1 MTRNEK
7 VKNIS
12 RSEKMCTVGTDV
24 ISEKN
29 RENIQKKYYSP
40 KKIGINGEK
49 YCYHESESKVI

>member
-1 MTRNEK
+1 
-7 VKNIS
+7 
-12 RSEKMCTVGTDV
+12 MCTAGTDV
-24 ISEKN
+24 ISEQN

>member
-7 VKNIS
+7 VKKN
-12 RSEKMCTVGTDV
+12 SECENLCTAGTDV
-24 ISEKN
+24 ISEQN